1 MKVEIWSD
9 IVCPFCY
16 VGKRHLELALEQLPF
31 KNEIEVI
38 WKSYQLDPNLPVEGL
53 NMSKKE
59 YLVKNK
65 GYSLE
70 QVEGMMQH
78 LENAGKAVGIDFNHD
93 TLVPVNTLQAHRLTH
108 FAQERGKGN
117 EMEEALFYAHFT
129 AGENVGNKEV
139 LTRLAT
145 SIGFE
150 KTEVEAFL
158 VSDQALEAVQED
170 FEVAKGLGISG
181 VPFFVLN
188 QKYGVS
194 GAQPIEA
201 FVEALTQAFNEK
213 KEIINIS
220 TAGNSCGIDGT
231 EPC

>member
-1 MKVEIWSD
+1 M
-9 IVCPFCY
+9 
-16 VGKRHLELALEQLPF
+16 
-31 KNEIEVI
+31 
-38 WKSYQLDPNLPVEGL
+38 
-53 NMSKKE
+53 
-59 YLVKNK
+59 
-65 GYSLE
+65 
-70 QVEGMMQH
+70 
-78 LENAGKAVGIDFNHD
+78 
-93 TLVPVNTLQAHRLTH
+93 
-108 FAQERGKGN
+108 
-117 EMEEALFYAHFT
+117 
-129 AGENVGNKEV
+129 

-158 VSDQALEAVQED
+158 VSDQALEAVQKD

-220 TAGNSCGIDGT
+220 TAGNSCGIDGI